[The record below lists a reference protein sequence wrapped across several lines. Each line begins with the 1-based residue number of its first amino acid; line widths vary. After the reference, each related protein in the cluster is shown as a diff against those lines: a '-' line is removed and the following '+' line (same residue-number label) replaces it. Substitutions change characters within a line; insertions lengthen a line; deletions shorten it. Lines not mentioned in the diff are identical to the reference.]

1 MDAFAATRLAAG
13 TAFLVV
19 AAASD
24 FRTRRVRDPLWIGLG
39 ALGLVVLASQLVV
52 ESAPWSAWSFAGS
65 AALLFYAVF
74 FGRPLTEEDGFHARP
89 VRIALFLVAGVMWIA
104 PLAVTGAVPATGS
117 TPAMASTPVMIVV
130 YQALYR
136 LRVLHGG
143 ADAKGLMA
151 ITLLVPTYPN
161 ALPFP
166 LLVADPRVDSGLRIV
181 FPFSL
186 VVWVDAAIVSL
197 AIPVGL
203 FIFNALRRDFAI
215 PQAFLGY
222 RARLD
227 ALPTHAWLME
237 RITPRGEHVLV
248 LFPKRGENPADDIAR
263 LRAAGVDRAW
273 VTPKTPFMVPL
284 LIGFLLAFL
293 VGNLLLAVLG
303 LGR

>member
-1 MDAFAATRLAAG
+1 EDPLRPVEVCLAKELAESLRAHDVPDRHVHLDRVSAFRIEGEFFLGDLRAEGHYVSVVVLVQHVAFDQRGLAHGVLAHEA
-13 TAFLVV
+13 AFLLV

-39 ALGLVVLASQLVV
+39 TLGLVVLASQLVV

-104 PLAVTGAVPATGS
+104 PLVVTGAVPATGS
-117 TPAMASTPVMIVV
+117 TPAMASTPVMIVT

-203 FIFNALRRDFAI
+203 FIFNALRR
-215 PQAFLGY
+215 
-222 RARLD
+222 
-227 ALPTHAWLME
+227 
-237 RITPRGEHVLV
+237 
-248 LFPKRGENPADDIAR
+248 
-263 LRAAGVDRAW
+263 
-273 VTPKTPFMVPL
+273 
-284 LIGFLLAFL
+284 
-293 VGNLLLAVLG
+293 
-303 LGR
+303 

>member
-24 FRTRRVRDPLWIGLG
+24 LRTRRVRDPLWIGMG
-39 ALGLVVLASQLVV
+39 SLGLIGLAAQLVV
-52 ESAPWSAWSFAGS
+52 ESAPWPAWAFAGS
-65 AALLFYAVF
+65 AAVLFYAVF
-74 FGRPLTEEDGFHARP
+74 FGRPLIEEDGFHVRP
-89 VRIALFLVAGVMWIA
+89 VRIALFLVAGTLWIA
-104 PLAVTGAVPATGS
+104 ALAFVGSVSAVGPVLELASAPA
-117 TPAMASTPVMIVV
+117 MIVV
-130 YQALYR
+130 YQGFYR

-151 ITLLVPTYPN
+151 LTLLVPTYPN
-161 ALPFP
+161 VLPFP
-166 LLVADPRVDSGLRIV
+166 LLMPDPRVDSVLRLV

-203 FIFNALRRDFAI
+203 FIFNALRGDLAI
-215 PQAFLGY
+215 PHAFLGY
-222 RARLD
+222 RVRLD
-227 ALPTHAWLME
+227 SFPEHAWLME
-237 RITPRGEHVLV
+237 KITPKGDHVLV
-248 LFPKRGENPADDIAR
+248 LFPKRGGRPVDEIAR
-263 LRAAGVDRAW
+263 LRAAGVHRAW
-273 VTPKTPFMVPL
+273 VTPQTPFMVPL
-284 LIGFLLAFL
+284 LVGFLLAFV